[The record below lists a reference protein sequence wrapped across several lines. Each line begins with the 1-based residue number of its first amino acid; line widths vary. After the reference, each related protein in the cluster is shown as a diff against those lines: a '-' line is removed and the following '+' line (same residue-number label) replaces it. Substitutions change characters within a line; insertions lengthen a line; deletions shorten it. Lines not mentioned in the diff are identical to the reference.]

1 LSCHEKTR
9 TAIYNPSYAIG
20 SRVLTAVSCVM
31 IVLYMAWMLCVPALP
46 VTDASEQLVAVPRWE
61 YWLLQAS
68 APSSLAWHWTG
79 GFNPVMISDRVPV
92 VLLALLWFSMAS
104 FTGGTILGFDTLTQI
119 LSKWQRRCLAII
131 AGHSFLA
138 GLFLILGICL
148 GTRSPLAFLMGVAGF
163 NLLLRGLS
171 HMSKRSLFLNENDAF
186 DTISKVPSDS
196 HALDTSD
203 EKIADHSLSHSVF
216 RRLIGLLILGSLWLA
231 LIQTY
236 GSTIPTVDDE
246 IRTSDWWLVQ
256 HSLQEDRIRFYP
268 ENMDANAPCG
278 TSMPSLFG
286 ASVCLAILPS
296 ETEGLSPELASRKHM
311 HQCILN
317 GVLAGKLVS
326 SLLCLTSL
334 AFLGL
339 YVYRQHGLLSGCTI
353 VFLLLA
359 TPGIAELIR
368 FGRPEALL
376 GSYSIVQVILWANSR
391 SCNQAALAGSRRIAT
406 SPAGWFVVAGTLLHG
421 YGSAVL
427 IGIPGL
433 LLVLHEQLRRR
444 WTQASPNSLSLH
456 RHWYGNTATATL
468 LLGALTIGLFPY
480 ARNLVA
486 WGDPVAPWTVVAMHA
501 MGLAPENQE
510 AAQWSK
516 RFAVPSETVW
526 EHVSKAEESQFD
538 TRKLESDAPK
548 SSYRLANGIDGWNRL
563 IWDSN
568 VHGLLLI
575 PFAIL
580 GLVVSRFGLAA
591 RSTEDTSKRGIVLA
605 WVWSGAWIFVWWLLS
620 RRLDRDWVGVL
631 FLFSFPAALGIRW
644 MMDRAWPYCLGGLLT
659 IAMVWSVLV
668 IPSWPTS
675 DNRILMSIQSL
686 DSTLVHAPPV
696 SRSLAEAPMPEDVDS
711 KSVIGT
717 LNAFIEQELHMD
729 CKSKLLLVG
738 SNDDF
743 GLLCD
748 SAPFS
753 SVFGLPDLDPGQQST
768 NQWMDSIRSAKVTH
782 IALLWPEII
791 ERDQKYGQKA
801 EPSYREFLAEGM
813 SRGWLAPLVLELNSS
828 RAQLFRINR
837 E

>member
-1 LSCHEKTR
+1 
-9 TAIYNPSYAIG
+9 
-20 SRVLTAVSCVM
+20 M

-79 GFNPVMISDRVPV
+79 GFNPVMINDRAPV
-92 VLLALLWFSMAS
+92 VLLTLLWFAMAS
-104 FTGGTILGFDTLTQI
+104 LTGGAILRFDTLTQS

-131 AGHSFLA
+131 VGHDLLA
-138 GLFLILGICL
+138 GLFLILGTCL

-163 NLLLRGLS
+163 NLLLRGLA
-171 HMSKRSLFLNENDAF
+171 HMSKRSHFQSHIHAS
-186 DTISKVPSDS
+186 DTMSKVPLDS
-196 HALDTSD
+196 HTLDASN
-203 EKIADHSLSHSVF
+203 EKLADHSLSHSVF

-236 GSTIPTVDDE
+236 GSTIPTVDE
-246 IRTSDWWLVQ
+246 EVRTSDWWLVQ
-256 HSLQEDRIRFYP
+256 HSVQEGRIRFYP

-278 TSMPSLFG
+278 TSMPSFFG
-286 ASVCLAILPS
+286 ASVCLAILPL
-296 ETEGLSPELASRKHM
+296 ENEGQSPELASRKHM
-311 HQCILN
+311 HQCLLN
-317 GVLAGKLVS
+317 GVLAGKLVD
-326 SLLCLTSL
+326 SLLCLASL

-339 YVYRQHGLLSGCTI
+339 YVYRQHGLLPACAI
-353 VFLLLA
+353 VFLSLA

-376 GSYSIVQVILWANSR
+376 GAYSIVLVILWAYTR
-391 SCNQAALAGSRRIAT
+391 SSNQVAPAGSCRIAT
-406 SPAGWFVVAGTLLHG
+406 SPAWWFVVAGTLLLG

-433 LLVLHEQLRRR
+433 LLVLYEQLQKRRI
-444 WTQASPNSLSLH
+444 QAPPSNPSLH
-456 RHWYGNTATATL
+456 RNGHGNAATAAL
-468 LLGALTIGLFPY
+468 LVGALTVGLFPY

-486 WGDPVAPWTVVAMHA
+486 WGDPVAPWSGVAMHA
-501 MGLAPENQE
+501 LGLAPEDQE
-510 AAQWSK
+510 AAHWSK
-516 RFAVPSETVW
+516 RFAVPSETVR
-526 EHVSKAEESQFD
+526 EQVSKAEGSQFD
-538 TRKLESDAPK
+538 ARKPESDAPR
-548 SSYRLANGIDGWNRL
+548 SAFRLANGIDGWNRL

-591 RSTEDTSKRGIVLA
+591 RSTEETSKWGIVLA
-605 WVWSGAWIFVWWLLS
+605 VVWSGAWISLWWLLS

-644 MMDRAWPYCLGGLLT
+644 MMDRAWPYCLGGMLT
-659 IAMVWSVLV
+659 TAIVWSVLV
-668 IPSWPTS
+668 IPTWPTS

-686 DSTLVHAPPV
+686 DSTLAHAPPA
-696 SRSLAEAPMPEDVDS
+696 SRSPAEAPKPEDVDS

-717 LNAFIEQELHMD
+717 LNALIEQELQMD
-729 CKSKLLLVG
+729 SNSKLLLVG

-753 SVFGLPDLDPGQQST
+753 PVFGLPGTDPRQRSQPQWLDSL
-768 NQWMDSIRSAKVTH
+768 RSKKVTH

-791 ERDQKYGQKA
+791 EWDQKYGLKT
-801 EPSYREFLAEGM
+801 ESSYREFLAEGM
-813 SRGWLAPLVLELNSS
+813 SLGWLDPIVLELNSS
-828 RAQLFRINR
+828 RVQLFRVNQ

>member
-1 LSCHEKTR
+1 MTLHEKTR
-9 TAIYNPSYAIG
+9 TAVYNPSYPIG

-31 IVLYMAWMLCVPALP
+31 IVLYMAWMLCVPAVP

-79 GFNPVMISDRVPV
+79 GFNPVMISDRVPI
-92 VLLALLWFSMAS
+92 VLLALLWFAMAS
-104 FTGGTILGFDTLTQI
+104 FTGGTILSFDTLTQI
-119 LSKWQRRCLAII
+119 LSKWQRRCLAILV
-131 AGHSFLA
+131 GHSFLA
-138 GLFLILGICL
+138 GLFLILGSCL
-148 GTRSPLAFLMGVAGF
+148 GTRSPLALLMGVAGF
-163 NLLLRGLS
+163 NLLPRGLS
-171 HMSKRSLFLNENDAF
+171 HMSKRSLFLNENDAP
-186 DTISKVPSDS
+186 DTISKVRSDA

-216 RRLIGLLILGSLWLA
+216 RRLIGLLILGSFWLA
-231 LIQTY
+231 LVQTY
-236 GSTIPTVDDE
+236 GASIPTVDE
-246 IRTSDWWLVQ
+246 EVRTSDWWLVQ

-286 ASVCLAILPS
+286 ASVCLAILTS
-296 ETEGLSPELASRKHM
+296 ETEGPSPELASRKHM
-311 HQCILN
+311 HQCILL
-317 GVLAGKLVS
+317 GVLAGKMVS
-326 SLLCLTSL
+326 ALLCLTSL

-339 YVYRQHGLLSGCTI
+339 SISRFYGLLPSCAI

-368 FGRPEALL
+368 YGRSEVLL
-376 GSYSIVQVILWANSR
+376 GAYCIVLVILWTHS
-391 SCNQAALAGSRRIAT
+391 SSSHQASLAGSHQVAV
-406 SPAGWFVVAGTLLHG
+406 SPVWWFVVAGTLLLG

-427 IGIPGL
+427 IGIPSL
-433 LLVLHEQLRRR
+433 LLVLYEKLQKR
-444 WTQASPNSLSLH
+444 WNQASPNNPSLH
-456 RHWYGNTATATL
+456 RHGYGNAATAAL
-468 LLGALTIGLFPY
+468 LVGALTIGLFPY

-486 WGDPVAPWTVVAMHA
+486 SGDPFAPWSGVAMHA

-526 EHVSKAEESQFD
+526 EQVSKAEESQFD
-538 TRKLESDAPK
+538 ARKLESDAPK
-548 SSYRLANGIDGWNRL
+548 SAYRVANAIDGWNRL

-580 GLVVSRFGLAA
+580 GLAVSRFGLAS
-591 RSTEDTSKRGIVLA
+591 RSTKDSSKWGIVLA
-605 WVWSGAWIFVWWLLS
+605 WVWSGAWILVWWLLS

-631 FLFSFPAALGIRW
+631 FLFSFPAALGVRW
-644 MMDRAWPYCLGGLLT
+644 MMERAWPSYLGGILAIT
-659 IAMVWSVLV
+659 IVWSVLV

-686 DSTLVHAPPV
+686 DSTLAHAP
-696 SRSLAEAPMPEDVDS
+696 SAGRSPAEASKSEDVDS

-717 LNAFIEQELHMD
+717 LNALIEQELHMD
-729 CKSKLLLVG
+729 SNSKLLLVG

-748 SAPFS
+748 SASFS
-753 SVFGLPDLDPGQQST
+753 SMFGLPDSDPGQRST

-782 IALLWPEII
+782 IALLWPEIL
-791 ERDQKYGQKA
+791 ERDQKYGQKT

>member
-1 LSCHEKTR
+1 
-9 TAIYNPSYAIG
+9 
-20 SRVLTAVSCVM
+20 M

-92 VLLALLWFSMAS
+92 FLLALLWFAMAS
-104 FTGGTILGFDTLTQI
+104 FTGGAILRLDTFTQS

-131 AGHSFLA
+131 VGHSFLA
-138 GLFLILGICL
+138 GLFLILGTCL

-163 NLLLRGLS
+163 NLLLRGLAT
-171 HMSKRSLFLNENDAF
+171 MSKRSGFLNKNHAP

-196 HALDTSD
+196 HAFDTSD

-236 GSTIPTVDDE
+236 GSTIPTVDGE
-246 IRTSDWWLVQ
+246 VRTSDWWLVQ
-256 HSLQEDRIRFYP
+256 HSLQEGRIRFYP
-268 ENMDANAPCG
+268 ENMNANAPCG

-296 ETEGLSPELASRKHM
+296 ENESQSPELASRKHE
-311 HQCILN
+311 HHCILI
-317 GVLAGKLVS
+317 GVLAGKMVGS
-326 SLLCLTSL
+326 MLCLTSL
-334 AFLGL
+334 AFLGH
-339 YVYRQHGLLSGCTI
+339 YVYRQHGLLPACAI

-376 GSYSIVQVILWANSR
+376 GAYSIVLVILWANSR
-391 SCNQAALAGSRRIAT
+391 SCNQAALAGSRQIAT
-406 SPAGWFVVAGTLLHG
+406 SPAWWFVVAGTLLLG
-421 YGSAVL
+421 FGNAVL

-433 LLVLHEQLRRR
+433 LLVLHEQLRKR
-444 WTQASPNSLSLH
+444 WMQASPNSPSQH
-456 RHWYGNTATATL
+456 RHWYGNAATATL
-468 LLGALTIGLFPY
+468 LLVALTIGLFPY

-486 WGDPVAPWTVVAMHA
+486 WGDPVAPWSGVAMHA

-510 AAQWSK
+510 ASQWSK

-526 EHVSKAEESQFD
+526 EQVSIAEGSPFD
-538 TRKLESDAPK
+538 ARKPENDAPR
-548 SSYRLANGIDGWNRL
+548 SAYRLANAIDGWNRL

-580 GLVVSRFGLAA
+580 GLAVSRFGLAT
-591 RSTEDTSKRGIVLA
+591 RSTEDTSKWGIVLA
-605 WVWSGAWIFVWWLLS
+605 VVWSGAWISVWWLLS

-631 FLFSFPAALGIRW
+631 FLFSIPAALGVRW
-644 MMDRAWPYCLGGLLT
+644 MMDRAWPYCLGGIL
-659 IAMVWSVLV
+659 AMAIVWSVLV
-668 IPSWPTS
+668 IPTWPTS

-686 DSTLVHAPPV
+686 DSTLANAPHAGKGP
-696 SRSLAEAPMPEDVDS
+696 AEAPKLEDVDT

-748 SAPFS
+748 SSPFS
-753 SVFGLPDLDPGQQST
+753 SVFGLPGSGPGQGST

-791 ERDQKYGQKA
+791 EWDQKYGQKA
-801 EPSYREFLAEGM
+801 ESSYREFLAEGM
-813 SRGWLAPLVLELNSS
+813 SRGWLDPVVLELNSS
-828 RAQLFRINR
+828 RVQLFRVNQ

>member
-1 LSCHEKTR
+1 MGR
-9 TAIYNPSYAIG
+9 WAF
-20 SRVLTAVSCVM
+20 TAVSCVM

-79 GFNPVMISDRVPV
+79 GFNPVMISDRTPV
-92 VLLALLWFSMAS
+92 VLLALLWFAMAS
-104 FTGGTILGFDTLTQI
+104 FTGGAILRLDTLTQS
-119 LSKWQRRCLAII
+119 LSQWQRRCVAIVV
-131 AGHSFLA
+131 GHSFLA
-138 GLFLILGICL
+138 GLFLILGSCL
-148 GTRSPLAFLMGVAGF
+148 GTRSPFAFLMGVAGF
-163 NLLLRGLS
+163 NLLLRGLAN
-171 HMSKRSLFLNENDAF
+171 MFKRSGFLNENHAP
-186 DTISKVPSDS
+186 DTTSKVPSV
-196 HALDTSD
+196 ALEFDTSN

-236 GSTIPTVDDE
+236 GSTIPTVDQE
-246 IRTSDWWLVQ
+246 IRTSEWWLVQ
-256 HSLQEDRIRFYP
+256 HSLQEGRIRFYP
-268 ENMDANAPCG
+268 ENMDANAPSG

-286 ASVCLAILPS
+286 ASVGLSFLPS
-296 ETEGLSPELASRKHM
+296 EAGSHSPELALRKQM
-311 HQCILN
+311 HQCILT

-339 YVYRQHGLLSGCTI
+339 YVYRQHGLLPGCAI
-353 VFLLLA
+353 VFLLLS

-376 GSYSIVQVILWANSR
+376 GAYSIVLVILWANSR
-391 SCNQAALAGSRRIAT
+391 SYNQAVLAGSRWIAT
-406 SPAGWFVVAGTLLHG
+406 SPAWWFVVAGTLLLG

-427 IGIPGL
+427 IGIPSL
-433 LLVLHEQLRRR
+433 LLVLHLQLRKR
-444 WTQASPNSLSLH
+444 WLQAATDQPNLH
-456 RHWYGNTATATL
+456 RDWCGNAATATL
-468 LLGALTIGLFPY
+468 LIVAMAIGLFPY

-486 WGDPVAPWTVVAMHA
+486 CGDPVAPWSGVAKYA
-501 MGLAPENQE
+501 MGFSPENQE
-510 AAQWSK
+510 AALWSR

-526 EHVSKAEESQFD
+526 EQVSKAEESRFD
-538 TRKLESDAPK
+538 PNRSEIDTPK
-548 SSYRLANGIDGWNRL
+548 SPYRLANGIDGWNRL

-580 GLVVSRFGLAA
+580 GLVVSRFGNPA
-591 RSTEDTSKRGIVLA
+591 RSMEASSKWVVVLTLLWA
-605 WVWSGAWIFVWWLLS
+605 GFWIFGWWLLS

-631 FLFSFPAALGIRW
+631 FLLTFPAALGIRW
-644 MMDRAWPYCLGGLLT
+644 MMDRTWPYFFGGMFA
-659 IAMVWSVLV
+659 IAIVWSVLV

-675 DNRILMSIQSL
+675 DNRILMSIHSL
-686 DSTLVHAPPV
+686 DSTLVHAPPA
-696 SRSLAEAPMPEDVDS
+696 SRSPAVAPKPEDVDT

-717 LNAFIEQELHMD
+717 LNALIEQELHMD
-729 CKSKLLLVG
+729 SNSKLLLVG

-743 GLLCD
+743 GILCD

-753 SVFGLPDLDPGQQST
+753 SVFGLPGTDPRQPSQT
-768 NQWMDSIRSAKVTH
+768 QWLDSIRSEKVTH
-782 IALLWPEII
+782 IALLWPEIV
-791 ERDQKYGQKA
+791 EWDQKYGQ
-801 EPSYREFLAEGM
+801 ETESSYREFLAEGM
-813 SRGWLAPLVLELNSS
+813 SLGWLDPVVLELNSS
-828 RAQLFRINR
+828 RIQLFRVNQ